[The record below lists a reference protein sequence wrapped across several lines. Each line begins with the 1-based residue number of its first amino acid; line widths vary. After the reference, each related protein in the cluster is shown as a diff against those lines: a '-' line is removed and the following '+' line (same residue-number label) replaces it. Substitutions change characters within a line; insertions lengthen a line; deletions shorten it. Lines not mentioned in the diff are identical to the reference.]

1 MSITQQDTNYKKWFL
16 IKREFF
22 FKKKKKLAKFIGK
35 PKDLWKALK
44 SLGLPKK
51 VSFCEVKALKIN
63 NTVEHNV
70 NSVLEGFKRY
80 YSTLVENAVKVF
92 PKPPN
97 KYSIN
102 TVKY

>member
-1 MSITQQDTNYKKWFL
+1 MSITQQDINYKKWFL
-16 IKREFF
+16 IKRVFF
-22 FKKKKKLAKFIGK
+22 SKKKLAEFIGK

-80 YSTLVENAVKVF
+80 YSTLVENVVKVF